1 MSPSKDYDEREI
13 YEPEPHSPVLK
24 WVAGLVAGVIVVL
37 AGFAVSCTSAKMDR
51 LLDKQDD
58 ISGDVRD
65 LRGDVKVVTTKL
77 EAQEK
82 QYDRDRDETR
92 ARLSILE
99 RRP

>member
-1 MSPSKDYDEREI
+1 MTPPRDYDEDDRYQEQR
-13 YEPEPHSPVLK
+13 SPVLK
-24 WVAGLVAGVIVVL
+24 WVAGLVGGVIVVL

-51 LLDKQDD
+51 LLEKQDD
-58 ISGDVRD
+58 LGGDVRD

-82 QYDRDRDETR
+82 IYERDRDQTDR
-92 ARLSILE
+92 RLNAIE

>member
-1 MSPSKDYDEREI
+1 MPQPRDYDEDDR
-13 YEPEPHSPVLK
+13 YQEPRSPVLK
-24 WVAGLVAGVIVVL
+24 WIAGIVAIIIAGLFT
-37 AGFAVSCTSAKMDR
+37 FAVSCTSAKMDR

-58 ISGDVRD
+58 LGGDVRD

-82 QYDRDRDETR
+82 IYERDRDQTDR
-92 ARLSILE
+92 RLNAIE